1 MATVNIGR
9 LKFKWQG
16 NYSSGTAYVVDDVV
30 YHGGNSYVCINDST
44 GNAPTNTSYW
54 QKMAQGSDLG
64 SLSGITQGDVVYYNG
79 TDWTRLAAGTSGQF
93 LKTNGSG
100 ANPVWDD
107 VDTDIDSILPS
118 QTSNSGKYL
127 TTDGTNASWG
137 DASAGLKSQQV
148 FDSAGSHTWTK
159 PAGINLIKVYV
170 TGGGGGGGGGT
181 TNYNVGGGGGAGG
194 TAIKIIDVSS
204 VSSVSVTV
212 GNLGSGGGASSIGGT
227 GTSSSF
233 GSYCTANGGAGG
245 FYADSQNQPNYSIG
259 GTCTGGDINIVGGC
273 GEHHGAHNTGDSSG
287 GGHGGS
293 SYWGGGGSSSNYWT
307 GTGPKGGNTIAYGA
321 GGGGGTHNNVGGA
334 GGRAGIVIV
343 EEYA

>member
-107 VDTDIDSILPS
+107 VDTDIDNILPS

-127 TTDGTNASWG
+127 TTDGTNSSWG
-137 DASAGLKSQQV
+137 EVSSDVVKVYDNTISSSTAVVNITNV
-148 FDSAGSHTWTK
+148 FDATYKYYRMMIQGVSASGSNDMWHMRFFDENGAEQTSGNYYMALGRDWR
-159 PAGINLIKVYV
+159 NSS
-170 TGGGGGGGGGT
+170 
-181 TNYNVGGGGGAGG
+181 TNGAG
-194 TAIKIIDVSS
+194 TA
-204 VSSVSVTV
+204 
-212 GNLGSGGGASSIGGT
+212 GFYGSGGLTSVWDYYQNWALEMTFTHVYDSNNRIRFWGTTTGYDSATVHHITHAGFFNNASMRASGLKME
-227 GTSSSF
+227 
-233 GSYCTANGGAGG
+233 AN
-245 FYADSQNQPNYSIG
+245 S
-259 GTCTGGDINIVGGC
+259 
-273 GEHHGAHNTGDSSG
+273 
-287 GGHGGS
+287 
-293 SYWGGGGSSSNYWT
+293 
-307 GTGPKGGNTIAYGA
+307 GNTIYGA
-321 GGGGGTHNNVGGA
+321 GTKITIYG
-334 GGRAGIVIV
+334 
-343 EEYA
+343 YK

>member
-100 ANPVWDD
+100 GNPVWDD
-107 VDTDIDSILPS
+107 VDTDIDNILPS

-127 TTDGTNASWG
+127 TTDGTNSSWG
-137 DASAGLKSQQV
+137 DVSTDVVQVASYS
-148 FDSAGSHTWTK
+148 
-159 PAGINLIKVYV
+159 
-170 TGGGGGGGGGT
+170 T
-181 TNYNVGGGGGAGG
+181 T
-194 TAIKIIDVSS
+194 S
-204 VSSVSVTV
+204 TV
-212 GNLGSGGGASSIGGT
+212 GSVQLTNCFTSAYNNYRIQFVAKGATSNGPWQVVRLMNGSTELQGSLYTNMSVGANNSGVFQSVNT
-227 GTSSSF
+227 GTS
-233 GSYCTANGGAGG
+233 
-245 FYADSQNQPNYSIG
+245 YAYISNTCRSGHPSIM
-259 GTCTGGDINIVGGC
+259 TMDISHVGGNANRWPIATFTC
-273 GEHHGAHNTGDSSG
+273 GGWD
-287 GGHGGS
+287 
-293 SYWGGGGSSSNYWT
+293 
-307 GTGPKGGNTIAYGA
+307 GTGQLKNHSGIFYYDG
-321 GGGGGTHNNVGGA
+321 NVGDVDGIMFFNSA
-334 GGRAGIVIV
+334 GNIEGCEITIHGFK
-343 EEYA
+343 

>member
-100 ANPVWDD
+100 GNPVWDD
-107 VDTDIDSILPS
+107 VDTDIDNILPS

-127 TTDGTNASWG
+127 TTDGTNSSWG
-137 DASAGLKSQQV
+137 DVSSDIVKVYDNTITSSTNIVNITNVFDATYKYYRMMIQGISASGSNDMWHLRFYDQNGAEMTGNNYYTAHHRAYASSSTDGQNTARGWGSASITPYWDYSGGWLLEITFVYMYDSNNQIRWFGTHSGYDTATLANTTFAGWYGNASTNASGLKME
-148 FDSAGSHTWTK
+148 T
-159 PAGINLIKVYV
+159 
-170 TGGGGGGGGGT
+170 
-181 TNYNVGGGGGAGG
+181 
-194 TAIKIIDVSS
+194 VS
-204 VSSVSVTV
+204 
-212 GNLGSGGGASSIGGT
+212 
-227 GTSSSF
+227 
-233 GSYCTANGGAGG
+233 
-245 FYADSQNQPNYSIG
+245 
-259 GTCTGGDINIVGGC
+259 
-273 GEHHGAHNTGDSSG
+273 
-287 GGHGGS
+287 
-293 SYWGGGGSSSNYWT
+293 
-307 GTGPKGGNTIAYGA
+307 GNTIYGS
-321 GGGGGTHNNVGGA
+321 GTKISIYG
-334 GGRAGIVIV
+334 
-343 EEYA
+343 YK